1 VPAFYGALMSVK
13 LLPESCMKKE
23 TIMIAKILIK
33 RKFLKGK
40 SEQIMS
46 IMNNM
51 RTSAMA
57 QPGYISGETLM
68 DHKDPHNKAV
78 LCAWQSL
85 EDWLNWKEKPER
97 KQFEVMLEVF
107 QLGPTEY
114 EEYVV
119 GTSFEGQ

>member
-1 VPAFYGALMSVK
+1 
-13 LLPESCMKKE
+13 MKQE
-23 TIMIAKILIK
+23 IIMIAKILIK

-51 RTSAMA
+51 RISAMA

-97 KQFEVMLEVF
+97 KQFEAMLEVF
-107 QLGPTEY
+107 QVGPTEY

>member
-1 VPAFYGALMSVK
+1 
-13 LLPESCMKKE
+13 
-23 TIMIAKILIK
+23 MIAKILIK
-33 RKFLKGK
+33 RKFLKGQ
-40 SEQIMS
+40 SDQIMF

-51 RTSAMA
+51 RTGAMA

-78 LCAWQSL
+78 LCIWQSM

-97 KQFEVMLEVF
+97 KQFEAMLEVF

>member
-1 VPAFYGALMSVK
+1 
-13 LLPESCMKKE
+13 
-23 TIMIAKILIK
+23 MIAKILIK

-40 SEQIMS
+40 GDQIRS
-46 IMNNM
+46 VMNNM
-51 RTSAMA
+51 RTGAMT

-68 DHKDPHNKAV
+68 DHRDPNNKAV

-97 KQFEVMLEVF
+97 KQFDAMLEVF
-107 QLGPTEY
+107 QVGPTEY

-119 GTSFEGQ
+119 GSSFEGQ

>member
-1 VPAFYGALMSVK
+1 
-13 LLPESCMKKE
+13 
-23 TIMIAKILIK
+23 MIAKILIK

-40 SEQIMS
+40 SNQVRA

-51 RTSAMA
+51 RTGAMA

-68 DHKDPHNKAV
+68 DHENPDNKAV
-78 LCAWQSL
+78 LCTWQSL

-97 KQFEVMLEVF
+97 KQFDAMLEVF
-107 QLGPTEY
+107 QVVPTEY

-119 GTSFEGQ
+119 GASFEGL

>member
-1 VPAFYGALMSVK
+1 MSVK
-13 LLPESCMKKE
+13 LLLESCMKQE

-40 SEQIMS
+40 GEQIMS

-51 RTSAMA
+51 RTGAMA

-68 DHKDPHNKAV
+68 DHQNPRNKAV
-78 LCAWQSL
+78 LCTWQSL
-85 EDWLNWKEKPER
+85 EDWLNWKEKSER
-97 KQFEVMLEVF
+97 KQFDAMLEVF